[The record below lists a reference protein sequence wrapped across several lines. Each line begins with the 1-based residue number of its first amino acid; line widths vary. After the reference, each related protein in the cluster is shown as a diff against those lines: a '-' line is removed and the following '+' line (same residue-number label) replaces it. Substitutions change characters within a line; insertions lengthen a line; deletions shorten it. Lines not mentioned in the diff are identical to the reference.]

1 MTHLRWMA
9 AAWKELVKG
18 YRVHVDCG
26 VRDIGQLC
34 ELATT
39 LQVAGK
45 DPVLCRYH
53 AFGCWKI
60 AEERFSTVASEVRR
74 LEAENALLRVERSIE
89 RMQEVVDPVGVAEE
103 KLQEM
108 TRRVVRMR
116 IEAKVAEHELG
127 EYIAK
132 SEVEEVRLGLIRER
146 LINMLML
153 TDGEEQTMDLAEKVG
168 ALDKEVELWKHRATV
183 AEATLKRQKMVGR
196 AVPKEEVFAVIGN
209 PDTWGD
215 EKVLPEPQDHRPLA
229 EAMSKLPDAPDV
241 EEEIETE
248 SERQGKNVKLLASE
262 MWRLTVEKNTE
273 IDHKDTARKRA
284 DAYEEILDL
293 LVIDEEAWADRLVLI
308 NVKNFVK
315 AQNLVIADMRAK
327 ANTDFPKEW

>member
-1 MTHLRWMA
+1 MA

-116 IEAKVAEHELG
+116 IEAKVAEHELA
-127 EYIAK
+127 EHIAQNP
-132 SEVEEVRLGLIRER
+132 EEDQLVPIRER
-146 LINMLML
+146 LIHML
-153 TDGEEQTMDLAEKVG
+153 DDAEEQTMDLATKVA
-168 ALDKEVELWKHRATV
+168 ALDKEVESWKQRAVV
-183 AEATLKRQKMVGR
+183 AEATLKRQKMVGK
-196 AVPKEEVFAVIGN
+196 AVSKEEVFAVLGD
-209 PDTWGD
+209 PATWEAD
-215 EKVLPEPQDHRPLA
+215 KIHLEAQDHRPLA
-229 EAMSKLPDAPDV
+229 EAMAKLPDAQDV
-241 EEEIETE
+241 EKEIFEHEQKEQTE
-248 SERQGKNVKLLASE
+248 QENFKLLANE
-262 MWRLTVEKNTE
+262 LWQMTWEKEQASLQRNT
-273 IDHKDTARKRA
+273 AQNRA
-284 DAYEEILDL
+284 DAYEKILDL

-327 ANTDFPKEW
+327 ADTDFPKEW